1 MLSATAQKERH
12 PLRTLQSSDRPTAF
26 PLLKTAS
33 GSTQKLTE
41 SAMNSINESSA
52 AGMDLHNAQP
62 DPDLDAMNERLEKAA
77 FTRKSPLDG
86 KTRRLVQLAVLAALQ
101 SDEVKTLAETA
112 LDEGISPVVIRE
124 ALYQCAPYIGIPRT
138 KSALRSVNEVFT
150 ARGLALPLES
160 RATVTEDDR
169 FEKGLAVQKGIFGDV
184 IDAMHAA
191 AQEQEKAIMV
201 DHLSAFCFGDVYTR
215 SGLDLKTR
223 ELLTFCIISALG
235 GCESQVKSHV
245 QGNAN
250 VGNERQKLID
260 ALETCLPLMGFPR
273 TLNALGCVNAVMTN

>member
-1 MLSATAQKERH
+1 MLSATAQKKRH

-41 SAMNSINESSA
+41 SAMNSINESSS

-101 SDEVKTLAETA
+101 SDEVKTLAKTA

-138 KSALRSVNEVFT
+138 KSALRPVNEVFT
-150 ARGLALPLES
+150 TRGLALPLES

-201 DHLSAFCFGDVYTR
+201 DHLSAFCFGDIYTR

>member
-1 MLSATAQKERH
+1 
-12 PLRTLQSSDRPTAF
+12 
-26 PLLKTAS
+26 
-33 GSTQKLTE
+33 
-41 SAMNSINESSA
+41 MNSITEPSA
-52 AGMDLHNAQP
+52 AGVRLHNVQP
-62 DPDLDAMNERLEKAA
+62 DPDLDAMGDRLERAA
-77 FTRKSPLDG
+77 FHRKSPLDG
-86 KTRRLVQLAVLAALQ
+86 ATRRLVQLVVLAALQ

-112 LDEGISPVVIRE
+112 LDEGLSPVSMRE

-138 KSALRSVNEVFT
+138 KSALRPVNEVFA
-150 ARGLALPLES
+150 ARGLSLPLES

-169 FEKGLAVQKGIFGDV
+169 FAKGLAVQKGIFGNA

-191 AQEQEKAIMV
+191 APEGQKAIMV
-201 DHLSAFCFGDVYTR
+201 EHLSAFCFGDVYTR

-250 VGNERQKLID
+250 VGNEKQKLID

-273 TLNALGCVNAVMTN
+273 TLNALSCVNAVMAD